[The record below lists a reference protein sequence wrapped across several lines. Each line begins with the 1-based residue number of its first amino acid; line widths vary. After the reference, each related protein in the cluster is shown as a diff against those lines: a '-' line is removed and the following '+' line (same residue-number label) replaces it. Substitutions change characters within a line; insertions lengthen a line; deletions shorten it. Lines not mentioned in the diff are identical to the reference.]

1 MRWRCLVASG
11 LLGSAL
17 MTSVPV
23 PSGAAACVVYR
34 HEIVFDADSEVKMI
48 VDSGKDCRILFPIGD
63 KTRVDSNE
71 FTAHP
76 HHGGARVHGTSGA
89 YYRSFPGYRGPDR
102 FAFSICGMDDGKAAC
117 ADVRVNVDVR

>member
-1 MRWRCLVASG
+1 MRCWRLVAFG
-11 LLGSAL
+11 LFGAAL
-17 MTSVPV
+17 MSVPA
-23 PSGAAACVVYR
+23 PSLAASCVIYR
-34 HEIVFDADSEVKMI
+34 HEIVFAADSEVKMI

-71 FTAHP
+71 ITTHP
-76 HHGGARVHGTSGA
+76 HHGGVRVHGTSGA

-117 ADVRVNVDVR
+117 ADVQVNVDVR